1 MSLTM
6 RRVLLQDLNCPILKS
21 EERNSEIRD
30 AVYSTHLFTYPRT
43 GDKNVLKISR

>member
-21 EERNSEIRD
+21 EERDSEFRD

-43 GDKNVLKISR
+43 GGNNVLKISG